1 MCVANFDA
9 RARSCAGLFSKG
21 KEEAAGRSF
30 VTPDR
35 SSYVHDCFL
44 LRAKLPS
51 PFFETVCLAE
61 VLKSNRPSLVGGV
74 PITYQPNHIV
84 YDIEYNLPYMHRL

>member
-1 MCVANFDA
+1 MHAPA
-9 RARSCAGLFSKG
+9 RAPDCSVREQK
-21 KEEAAGRSF
+21 KQEA
-30 VTPDR
+30 VL
-35 SSYVHDCFL
+35 SSHLVAHHMYSAHDCFL